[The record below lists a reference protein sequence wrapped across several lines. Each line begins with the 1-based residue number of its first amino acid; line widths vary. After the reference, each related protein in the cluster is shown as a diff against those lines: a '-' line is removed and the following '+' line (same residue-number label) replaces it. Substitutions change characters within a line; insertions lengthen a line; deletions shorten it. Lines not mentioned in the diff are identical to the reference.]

1 MATIKIPTP
10 LRAYTEG
17 QTEISVSGD
26 NVAAAL
32 DDLTNQYPELRRH
45 LFDGD
50 KLRGFVNVFIGDEDI
65 RFRGG
70 LEAAVESDSRLR
82 IVPSVAGGC
91 VS

>member
-17 QTEISVSGD
+17 QTEISVEGT
-26 NVAAAL
+26 NIAAVL
-32 DDLTNQYPELRRH
+32 DDLMKKHPDLKPH

-50 KLRGFVNVFIGDEDI
+50 RLRGFVNIFIGDEDI

-70 LEAAVESDSRLR
+70 LEATVEADSKLR
-82 IVPSVAGGC
+82 IVPSVAGGL
-91 VS
+91 V